1 MEYNVVN
8 IINKDINKDILKET
22 INIKLYNIINIMEY
36 DRK

>member
-8 IINKDINKDILKET
+8 IINKDINKDILKEI